1 MIAGLG
7 IFAGTAIACVGFA
20 IFENPSLSFA
30 IPLALVILAAGQI
43 AIVVTLWLRMT
54 RLDDRLHDESE
65 MLTSVGD
72 HVDGVSERLDALEI
86 RIANPPPGLL
96 DEIAGQV
103 RALRDSIAAMA
114 HKPAEPPKAAEPEHE
129 PEVKPAPRGAS
140 HDRLDLLLQP
150 VIELSTGSTAHYRAQ
165 LNLTGDNGSI
175 VTHDALMAKA
185 EQGGMRESLD
195 AHALKLVAP
204 VLRRLRAR
212 NPGLRIFVPLGAP
225 TLLSHAGTSRLTE
238 ILRQE
243 SDVTSGIVFE
253 INQETLGGL
262 NNAGIASLAELA
274 RLGAAM
280 ALTDVYAAGLDLG
293 ALRQLGVRFL
303 SVNASAFDSG
313 FGTSPA
319 WRDFAQYAR
328 AMQFNL
334 MAGGVVTA
342 QQASA
347 AAQLTRFGFGPFFAP
362 PRKVKNDAGMAP
374 QQRSARAA

>member
-7 IFAGTAIACVGFA
+7 IFAVTAIACAAFA
-20 IFENPSLSFA
+20 IYETPSQSIA
-30 IPLALVILAAGQI
+30 IPLALVILAGGQI
-43 AIVVTLWLRMT
+43 AVVVAMWPRMS
-54 RLDDRLHDESE
+54 RLDRRIHDESE

-72 HVDGVSERLDALEI
+72 MVDGVSERLDALEI

-103 RALRDSIAAMA
+103 RALRDNIAAMA
-114 HKPAEPPKAAEPEHE
+114 HKPAEPPKTEEPE
-129 PEVKPAPRGAS
+129 PEVKVVPRGTS

-225 TLLSHAGTSRLTE
+225 TLSSHAGTSRLTE
-238 ILRQE
+238 ILRLE

-262 NNAGIASLAELA
+262 NNAGIAGLAELA

-362 PRKVKNDAGMAP
+362 PRKVKNDAGVAP
-374 QQRSARAA
+374 QQRGARAA